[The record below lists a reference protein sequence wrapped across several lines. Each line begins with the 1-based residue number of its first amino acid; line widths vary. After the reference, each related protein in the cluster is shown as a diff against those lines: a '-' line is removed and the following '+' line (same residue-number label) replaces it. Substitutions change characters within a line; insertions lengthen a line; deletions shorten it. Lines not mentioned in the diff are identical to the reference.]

1 MFINLLITD
10 LKRSLDMRK
19 VIPAILLIVFFMIFG
34 ENAFIDNPEI
44 LLPWSGYSKDYNGI
58 LEYLGNMLLFDKF
71 KVIFVILLCSLYSS
85 SYCKDKSNGYI
96 LMVLNRTDATSYTQ
110 SKFIANTI
118 SIIFV
123 SLCSFFLYVFILFP
137 HIDLVSPYCN
147 NGYYYLDIML
157 SHPVCYIIMAAL
169 QFSMIAAACGSIGL
183 LVSIFQP
190 DAFVSIGLPGLIFF
204 LALSFKADNGPFDI
218 LSMVGMNPTLT
229 LYTGGTVWLDY
240 LWGITF
246 PFMVICLTG
255 FLFYLRLTKKII
267 EGNI

>member
-58 LEYLGNMLLFDKF
+58 LEYLGNMLLFDKY

-137 HIDLVSPYCN
+137 HIDLVS
-147 NGYYYLDIML
+147 L
-157 SHPVCYIIMAAL
+157 SV
-169 QFSMIAAACGSIGL
+169 SKNL
-183 LVSIFQP
+183 LP
-190 DAFVSIGLPGLIFF
+190 
-204 LALSFKADNGPFDI
+204 
-218 LSMVGMNPTLT
+218 
-229 LYTGGTVWLDY
+229 
-240 LWGITF
+240 
-246 PFMVICLTG
+246 
-255 FLFYLRLTKKII
+255 
-267 EGNI
+267 NIQ